1 MSPFIMVRLC
11 CLRTL
16 YVVWRLCV
24 LYIMCM
30 QCDSTGWKY
39 GGSLVLECSE
49 LYYDFPDIPV
59 VSSIVVV
66 VLQFDRLVCVRVIL
80 ELC

>member
-1 MSPFIMVRLC
+1 MLSTHAVCSMAS
-11 CLRTL
+11 LRI
-16 YVVWRLCV
+16 VG
-24 LYIMCM
+24 YIMCM

-66 VLQFDRLVCVRVIL
+66 VLQFDRLVCVRVML